1 LGIICMMNLRNDFP
15 ILSEKVHGKPLVYFD
30 NAATSQKP
38 LCVIEGIK
46 QYYESYNSNVHRGV
60 HDLSQKATLAY
71 ENSRKTVQ
79 RFLNA
84 KTSDEIVFTK
94 GTTDAINIVANAWG
108 INHLQKGD
116 EIIISTME
124 HHSNIVP
131 WQMVCEKT
139 GAELVVSPI
148 NQDGELL
155 ISEFKHRLN
164 SRTKLVAI
172 THVSNTLGTINP
184 IEQIIEEARKYDVK
198 ILIDAAQSAPH
209 FALDMQKIDCDFLA
223 FSGHKILA
231 PTGIGVLYVK
241 MDNYNEMTPF
251 IGGGDMIKEV
261 TFEKTTYNDPP
272 LFLEAG
278 TPNISGAIAL
288 DIALN
293 YILKIGLDNIA
304 KQESDLLAYAT
315 EEIKMIDVV
324 QIIGKAK
331 EKTSVLSFLLD
342 NVHPFD
348 VGTLLDQM
356 GIAIRTGH
364 HCTQPLMD
372 FYQIPGTAR
381 ASFAFYNSMEEV
393 DYFISSLKKTIK
405 LLS

>member
-1 LGIICMMNLRNDFP
+1 MMNLRNDFP

-60 HDLSQKATLAY
+60 HDLSQQATLAY

-79 RFLNA
+79 RFLNT

-293 YILKIGLDNIA
+293 YILKIGLENIA

-315 EEIKMIDVV
+315 EEIKMIDAV

>member
-1 LGIICMMNLRNDFP
+1 MMNLRNDFP

-84 KTSDEIVFTK
+84 KITDEIVFTK

-293 YILKIGLDNIA
+293 YILKIGLENIA

-324 QIIGKAK
+324 QIIGRAK

>member
-1 LGIICMMNLRNDFP
+1 MNLRNDFP

-79 RFLNA
+79 SFLNT

-108 INHLQKGD
+108 INHLKKGD

-223 FSGHKILA
+223 FSGHKVLA

-288 DIALN
+288 EIALN
-293 YILKIGLDNIA
+293 YILKIGLENIA

-315 EEIKMIDVV
+315 EEIKMIDAV

-331 EKTSVLSFLLD
+331 KKTSVLSFLLD

-372 FYQIPGTAR
+372 FYEIPGTAR
-381 ASFAFYNSMEEV
+381 ASFAFYNSMQEV

>member
-1 LGIICMMNLRNDFP
+1 MNLRNDFP

-60 HDLSQKATLAY
+60 HDLSQKATIAY

-209 FALDMQKIDCDFLA
+209 FTLDMQKIDCDFLA
-223 FSGHKILA
+223 FSGHKVLA

-293 YILKIGLDNIA
+293 YILKIGLENIA

-315 EEIKMIDVV
+315 DEIKMIDAV

-364 HCTQPLMD
+364 HCTQPLME

>member
-1 LGIICMMNLRNDFP
+1 
-15 ILSEKVHGKPLVYFD
+15 
-30 NAATSQKP
+30 
-38 LCVIEGIK
+38 
-46 QYYESYNSNVHRGV
+46 
-60 HDLSQKATLAY
+60 
-71 ENSRKTVQ
+71 
-79 RFLNA
+79 
-84 KTSDEIVFTK
+84 
-94 GTTDAINIVANAWG
+94 
-108 INHLQKGD
+108 
-116 EIIISTME
+116 
-124 HHSNIVP
+124 
-131 WQMVCEKT
+131 
-139 GAELVVSPI
+139 
-148 NQDGELL
+148 
-155 ISEFKHRLN
+155 
-164 SRTKLVAI
+164 
-172 THVSNTLGTINP
+172 
-184 IEQIIEEARKYDVK
+184 
-198 ILIDAAQSAPH
+198 
-209 FALDMQKIDCDFLA
+209 MQKIDCDFLA
-223 FSGHKILA
+223 FSGHKVLA

-288 DIALN
+288 EIALN
-293 YILKIGLDNIA
+293 YILKIGLENIA
-304 KQESDLLAYAT
+304 KQESDLLDYAT
-315 EEIKMIDVV
+315 EEIKIIYAV

-331 EKTSVLSFLLD
+331 KKTSVLSFLLD

>member
-1 LGIICMMNLRNDFP
+1 MMNLRNDFP

-184 IEQIIEEARKYDVK
+184 IEEIIEEARKYDVK

-293 YILKIGLDNIA
+293 YILKIGLENIA
-304 KQESDLLAYAT
+304 KHESDLLAYAT
-315 EEIKMIDVV
+315 EEIKMIDFV

>member
-1 LGIICMMNLRNDFP
+1 MMNLRDDFP

-84 KTSDEIVFTK
+84 KTPDEIVFTK

-116 EIIISTME
+116 EIIISAME

-139 GAELVVSPI
+139 GAELVISPI

-155 ISEFKHRLN
+155 ISEFKQRLN
-164 SRTKLVAI
+164 SKTKLVAI

-278 TPNISGAIAL
+278 TPNICGAIAL

-293 YILKIGLDNIA
+293 YVLEIGLENIA
-304 KQESDLLAYAT
+304 KHESDLLAYAT
-315 EEIKMIDVV
+315 EEIKTIDTL
-324 QIIGKAK
+324 QIIGEAK

-381 ASFAFYNSMEEV
+381 ASFAFYNTKKEV

>member
-1 LGIICMMNLRNDFP
+1 MMNLRNDFP

-79 RFLNA
+79 SFLNT

-108 INHLQKGD
+108 INHLKKGD

-223 FSGHKILA
+223 FSGHKVLA

-288 DIALN
+288 EIALN
-293 YILKIGLDNIA
+293 YILKIGLENIA

-315 EEIKMIDVV
+315 EEIKMIDAV

-331 EKTSVLSFLLD
+331 KKTSVLSFLLD

-372 FYQIPGTAR
+372 FYEIPGTAR
-381 ASFAFYNSMEEV
+381 ASFAFYNSMQEV

>member
-1 LGIICMMNLRNDFP
+1 MMNLRDDFP

-84 KTSDEIVFTK
+84 KTPDEIVFTK

-116 EIIISTME
+116 EIIISAME

-139 GAELVVSPI
+139 GAELVISPI

-155 ISEFKHRLN
+155 ISEFKQRLN
-164 SRTKLVAI
+164 SKTKLVAI

-278 TPNISGAIAL
+278 TPNICGAIAL

-293 YILKIGLDNIA
+293 YVLEIGLENIA
-304 KQESDLLAYAT
+304 KHESDLLAYAT
-315 EEIKMIDVV
+315 EEIKTIDTL
-324 QIIGKAK
+324 QIIGEAK

-342 NVHPFD
+342 NIHPFD

-372 FYQIPGTAR
+372 FYKIPGTAR
-381 ASFAFYNSMEEV
+381 ASFAFYNTKEEV

>member
-1 LGIICMMNLRNDFP
+1 MMNLRNDFP

-155 ISEFKHRLN
+155 ISEFKQRLN
-164 SRTKLVAI
+164 SKTKLVAI

-293 YILKIGLDNIA
+293 YILKIGLENIA
-304 KQESDLLAYAT
+304 KHESDLLAYAT
-315 EEIKMIDVV
+315 EEIKMIDIV

-372 FYQIPGTAR
+372 FYEIPGTAR

>member
-1 LGIICMMNLRNDFP
+1 MMNLRNDFP

-293 YILKIGLDNIA
+293 YILKIGLENIA

>member
-1 LGIICMMNLRNDFP
+1 MMNLRNDFP

-293 YILKIGLDNIA
+293 YILKIGLENIA

-315 EEIKMIDVV
+315 DEIKMIDAV

-342 NVHPFD
+342 NIHPFD

-364 HCTQPLMD
+364 HCTQPLME

>member
-1 LGIICMMNLRNDFP
+1 MMNLRNDFP

-223 FSGHKILA
+223 FSGHKTLA

-261 TFEKTTYNDPP
+261 TFKKTTYNDPP

-293 YILKIGLDNIA
+293 YILKIGLENIA

>member
-1 LGIICMMNLRNDFP
+1 
-15 ILSEKVHGKPLVYFD
+15 
-30 NAATSQKP
+30 
-38 LCVIEGIK
+38 
-46 QYYESYNSNVHRGV
+46 
-60 HDLSQKATLAY
+60 
-71 ENSRKTVQ
+71 
-79 RFLNA
+79 
-84 KTSDEIVFTK
+84 
-94 GTTDAINIVANAWG
+94 
-108 INHLQKGD
+108 
-116 EIIISTME
+116 
-124 HHSNIVP
+124 
-131 WQMVCEKT
+131 
-139 GAELVVSPI
+139 
-148 NQDGELL
+148 
-155 ISEFKHRLN
+155 
-164 SRTKLVAI
+164 
-172 THVSNTLGTINP
+172 
-184 IEQIIEEARKYDVK
+184 
-198 ILIDAAQSAPH
+198 
-209 FALDMQKIDCDFLA
+209 MQKIDCDFLA

-293 YILKIGLDNIA
+293 YILKIGLENIA

-331 EKTSVLSFLLD
+331 KKTSVLSFLLD

>member
-1 LGIICMMNLRNDFP
+1 MMNLRNDFP

-293 YILKIGLDNIA
+293 YILKIGLENIA

-393 DYFISSLKKTIK
+393 DYFISSLKKAIK

>member
-1 LGIICMMNLRNDFP
+1 
-15 ILSEKVHGKPLVYFD
+15 
-30 NAATSQKP
+30 
-38 LCVIEGIK
+38 
-46 QYYESYNSNVHRGV
+46 
-60 HDLSQKATLAY
+60 
-71 ENSRKTVQ
+71 
-79 RFLNA
+79 
-84 KTSDEIVFTK
+84 
-94 GTTDAINIVANAWG
+94 
-108 INHLQKGD
+108 
-116 EIIISTME
+116 
-124 HHSNIVP
+124 
-131 WQMVCEKT
+131 
-139 GAELVVSPI
+139 
-148 NQDGELL
+148 
-155 ISEFKHRLN
+155 
-164 SRTKLVAI
+164 
-172 THVSNTLGTINP
+172 
-184 IEQIIEEARKYDVK
+184 
-198 ILIDAAQSAPH
+198 
-209 FALDMQKIDCDFLA
+209 
-223 FSGHKILA
+223 
-231 PTGIGVLYVK
+231 
-241 MDNYNEMTPF
+241 
-251 IGGGDMIKEV
+251 MIKEV

-278 TPNISGAIAL
+278 TPNVSGAIAL

-293 YILKIGLDNIA
+293 YILKIGLENIA

>member
-1 LGIICMMNLRNDFP
+1 MMNLRNDFP

-278 TPNISGAIAL
+278 TPNVSGAVAL

-293 YILKIGLDNIA
+293 YILKIGLENIA

-315 EEIKMIDVV
+315 EQIKMIDVV

>member
-1 LGIICMMNLRNDFP
+1 
-15 ILSEKVHGKPLVYFD
+15 
-30 NAATSQKP
+30 
-38 LCVIEGIK
+38 
-46 QYYESYNSNVHRGV
+46 
-60 HDLSQKATLAY
+60 
-71 ENSRKTVQ
+71 
-79 RFLNA
+79 
-84 KTSDEIVFTK
+84 
-94 GTTDAINIVANAWG
+94 
-108 INHLQKGD
+108 
-116 EIIISTME
+116 
-124 HHSNIVP
+124 
-131 WQMVCEKT
+131 
-139 GAELVVSPI
+139 
-148 NQDGELL
+148 
-155 ISEFKHRLN
+155 
-164 SRTKLVAI
+164 
-172 THVSNTLGTINP
+172 
-184 IEQIIEEARKYDVK
+184 
-198 ILIDAAQSAPH
+198 
-209 FALDMQKIDCDFLA
+209 MQKIDCDFLA
-223 FSGHKILA
+223 FSGHKVLA

-293 YILKIGLDNIA
+293 YILKIGLENIA

-315 EEIKMIDVV
+315 EEIKMIDAV

-331 EKTSVLSFLLD
+331 KKTSVLSFLLD

-372 FYQIPGTAR
+372 FYEIPGTAR
-381 ASFAFYNSMEEV
+381 ASFAFYNSMQEV

>member
-1 LGIICMMNLRNDFP
+1 MMNLRDDFP

-84 KTSDEIVFTK
+84 KTPDEIVFTK

-116 EIIISTME
+116 EIIISAME

-139 GAELVVSPI
+139 GAELVISPI

-155 ISEFKHRLN
+155 ISEFKQRLN
-164 SRTKLVAI
+164 SKTKLVAI

-278 TPNISGAIAL
+278 TPNICGAIAL

-293 YILKIGLDNIA
+293 YILEIGLENIA
-304 KQESDLLAYAT
+304 KHESDLLAYAT
-315 EEIKMIDVV
+315 EEIKTIDTL
-324 QIIGKAK
+324 QIIGEAK

-372 FYQIPGTAR
+372 FYKIPGTAR
-381 ASFAFYNSMEEV
+381 ASFAFYNSKEEV
-393 DYFISSLKKTIK
+393 DYLISSLKKTIK

>member
-1 LGIICMMNLRNDFP
+1 MGIICKMNLRNDFP

-209 FALDMQKIDCDFLA
+209 FTLDMQKIDCDFLA

-293 YILKIGLDNIA
+293 YILKIGLENIA

-315 EEIKMIDVV
+315 DEIKMIDAV

-364 HCTQPLMD
+364 HCTQPLME

>member
-1 LGIICMMNLRNDFP
+1 MGIICVMNLRNDFP

-46 QYYESYNSNVHRGV
+46 QFYESYNSNVHRGV

-293 YILKIGLDNIA
+293 YILKIGLENIA

>member
-1 LGIICMMNLRNDFP
+1 MNLRNDFP

-46 QYYESYNSNVHRGV
+46 QFYESYNSNVHRGV

-223 FSGHKILA
+223 FSGHKTLA

-293 YILKIGLDNIA
+293 YILKIGLENIA

>member
-1 LGIICMMNLRNDFP
+1 MMNLRDDFP

-84 KTSDEIVFTK
+84 KTPDEIVFTK

-116 EIIISTME
+116 EIIISAME

-139 GAELVVSPI
+139 GAELVISPI

-155 ISEFKHRLN
+155 ISEFKQRLN
-164 SRTKLVAI
+164 SKTKLVAI

-241 MDNYNEMTPF
+241 MENYNEMTPF

-278 TPNISGAIAL
+278 TPNICGAIAL

-293 YILKIGLDNIA
+293 YILEIGLENIA
-304 KQESDLLAYAT
+304 KHESDLLAYAT
-315 EEIKMIDVV
+315 EEIKTIDTL
-324 QIIGKAK
+324 QIIGEAK

-381 ASFAFYNSMEEV
+381 ASFAFYNSKEEV

>member
-1 LGIICMMNLRNDFP
+1 MMNLRDDFP

-84 KTSDEIVFTK
+84 KTPDEIVFTK

-116 EIIISTME
+116 EIIISAME

-139 GAELVVSPI
+139 GAELVISPI

-155 ISEFKHRLN
+155 ISEFKQRLN
-164 SRTKLVAI
+164 SKTKLVAI

-241 MDNYNEMTPF
+241 MENYNEMTPF

-278 TPNISGAIAL
+278 TPNICGAIAL

-293 YILKIGLDNIA
+293 YILEIGLENIA
-304 KQESDLLAYAT
+304 KHESDLLAYAT
-315 EEIKMIDVV
+315 EEIKTIDTL
-324 QIIGKAK
+324 QIIGEAK

-342 NVHPFD
+342 NIHPFD

-372 FYQIPGTAR
+372 FYKIPGTAR
-381 ASFAFYNSMEEV
+381 ASFAFYNSKEEV

>member
-1 LGIICMMNLRNDFP
+1 MMNLRNDFP

-79 RFLNA
+79 RFLNT

-108 INHLQKGD
+108 INHLKKGD

-155 ISEFKHRLN
+155 ISEFKHRLS

-223 FSGHKILA
+223 FSGHKVLA

-251 IGGGDMIKEV
+251 IGGGDMIREV

-288 DIALN
+288 EIALN
-293 YILKIGLDNIA
+293 YILKIGLENIA

-315 EEIKMIDVV
+315 EEIKMIDAV

-331 EKTSVLSFLLD
+331 KKTSVLSFLLD

-372 FYQIPGTAR
+372 FYEIPGTAR
-381 ASFAFYNSMEEV
+381 ASFAFYNSMQEV

>member
-1 LGIICMMNLRNDFP
+1 MGIICKMNLRNDFP

-209 FALDMQKIDCDFLA
+209 FTLDMQKIDCDFLA

-231 PTGIGVLYVK
+231 PTGLGVLYVK

-315 EEIKMIDVV
+315 EEIKMIDAV

-364 HCTQPLMD
+364 HCTQPLME

>member
-1 LGIICMMNLRNDFP
+1 MGDFRMMNLRNDFP

-184 IEQIIEEARKYDVK
+184 MEQIIEEARKYDVK

-223 FSGHKILA
+223 FSGHKTLA

-261 TFEKTTYNDPP
+261 SFEKTTYNDPP

-278 TPNISGAIAL
+278 TPNISGAIAI

-293 YILKIGLDNIA
+293 YILKI
-304 KQESDLLAYAT
+304 
-315 EEIKMIDVV
+315 
-324 QIIGKAK
+324 
-331 EKTSVLSFLLD
+331 FL
-342 NVHPFD
+342 
-348 VGTLLDQM
+348 
-356 GIAIRTGH
+356 I
-364 HCTQPLMD
+364 
-372 FYQIPGTAR
+372 
-381 ASFAFYNSMEEV
+381 
-393 DYFISSLKKTIK
+393 
-405 LLS
+405 

>member
-1 LGIICMMNLRNDFP
+1 MMNLRNDFP

-46 QYYESYNSNVHRGV
+46 QYFESYNSNVHRGV

-241 MDNYNEMTPF
+241 TDNYNEMTPF

-293 YILKIGLDNIA
+293 YILKIGLENIA

>member
-1 LGIICMMNLRNDFP
+1 MMNLRNDFS

-293 YILKIGLDNIA
+293 YILKIGLENIA

>member
-1 LGIICMMNLRNDFP
+1 MNLRNDFP

-108 INHLQKGD
+108 INNLQKGD

-223 FSGHKILA
+223 FSGHKTLA

-293 YILKIGLDNIA
+293 YILKIGLENIA

-315 EEIKMIDVV
+315 DEIKMIDAV

-364 HCTQPLMD
+364 HCTQPLME

>member
-1 LGIICMMNLRNDFP
+1 MMNLRNDFP

-79 RFLNA
+79 SFLNT

-108 INHLQKGD
+108 INHLKKGD

-223 FSGHKILA
+223 FSGHKVLA

-293 YILKIGLDNIA
+293 YILKIGLENIA

-315 EEIKMIDVV
+315 EEIKMIDAV

-331 EKTSVLSFLLD
+331 KKTSVLSFLLD

-372 FYQIPGTAR
+372 FYEIPGTAR
-381 ASFAFYNSMEEV
+381 ASFAFYNSMQEV

-405 LLS
+405 LLL

>member
-1 LGIICMMNLRNDFP
+1 MMNLRNDFP

-172 THVSNTLGTINP
+172 THVSNTLGTINH

-293 YILKIGLDNIA
+293 YILKIGLENIA
-304 KQESDLLAYAT
+304 KQESNLLAYAT

>member
-1 LGIICMMNLRNDFP
+1 MMNLRDDFP

-84 KTSDEIVFTK
+84 KTPDEIVFTK

-116 EIIISTME
+116 EIIISAME

-139 GAELVVSPI
+139 GAELVISPI

-155 ISEFKHRLN
+155 ISEFKQRLN
-164 SRTKLVAI
+164 SKTKLVAI

-278 TPNISGAIAL
+278 TPNICGAIAL

-293 YILKIGLDNIA
+293 YILEIGLENIA
-304 KQESDLLAYAT
+304 KHESDLLAYAT
-315 EEIKMIDVV
+315 EEIKTIDTL
-324 QIIGKAK
+324 QIIGEAK

-372 FYQIPGTAR
+372 FYKIPGTAR
-381 ASFAFYNSMEEV
+381 ASFAFYNTKEEV

>member
-1 LGIICMMNLRNDFP
+1 MGIICVMNLRNDFP

-261 TFEKTTYNDPP
+261 SFEKTTYNDPP

-278 TPNISGAIAL
+278 TPNISGAIAI

-293 YILKIGLDNIA
+293 YILKIGLENIA